1 MGAVQWH
8 VTRQRFQLAS
18 NRNCILALSHILT
31 LALDIT
37 SICEENANCPPWQCS
52 LLTKFFDHLF
62 TFKQYTWLKYMDI
75 QVNAAQWSFSENSR
89 LLLTVW
95 NNKIIIYDEN
105 VISPSTDWEPG
116 YQQLKVNMLVIMFQ
130 IRYPVNITNG
140 VSF

>member
-1 MGAVQWH
+1 
-8 VTRQRFQLAS
+8 
-18 NRNCILALSHILT
+18 
-31 LALDIT
+31 
-37 SICEENANCPPWQCS
+37 
-52 LLTKFFDHLF
+52 
-62 TFKQYTWLKYMDI
+62 MDI